1 MLLIVA
7 VNSDYTRVS
16 QTVTIPA
23 NQLTTTFSVASL
35 DDNINELSENFE
47 LTIASASGAT
57 VGTNDKATVTIND
70 NDRE

>member
-1 MLLIVA
+1 MIVA

-16 QTVTIPA
+16 RTVTFPA

-35 DDNINELSENFE
+35 NDDINELSENFE